1 MQHFYSQVERLRQE
15 KTKYLSIILSIFGA
29 LLGIIGTSINHA
41 MKMKDFKQILNTIQA
56 QQAQLNG
63 GSLNNEGNESI
74 SRNVVLAQ
82 SRDKLEEVKRKKKL
96 LQEQNEKLEEE
107 IRSRNQ
113 ELSKL
118 IHDTGSNLEYKMK
131 LNALATVAVTYA
143 LIAVTVP
150 LFLKFFSGE

>member
-41 MKMKDFKQILNTIQA
+41 MKMKDFKQILNVIQA

-63 GSLNNEGNESI
+63 GSMNSEGSESI

-118 IHDTGSNLEYKMK
+118 IHDTGSNSR
-131 LNALATVAVTYA
+131 
-143 LIAVTVP
+143 I
-150 LFLKFFSGE
+150 

>member
-1 MQHFYSQVERLRQE
+1 
-15 KTKYLSIILSIFGA
+15 
-29 LLGIIGTSINHA
+29 
-41 MKMKDFKQILNTIQA
+41 MKMKDFKQILNAIQA
-56 QQAQLNG
+56 QQAQM
-63 GSLNNEGNESI
+63 NEGRINSEGSESI

-82 SRDKLEEVKRKKKL
+82 SKDKLEEVKRKKKL

-107 IRSRNQ
+107 IQSRNQ